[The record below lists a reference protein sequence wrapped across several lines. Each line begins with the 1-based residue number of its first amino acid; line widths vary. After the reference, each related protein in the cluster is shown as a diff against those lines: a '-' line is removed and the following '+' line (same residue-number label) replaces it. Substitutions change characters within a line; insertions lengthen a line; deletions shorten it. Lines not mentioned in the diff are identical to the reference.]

1 MPIEET
7 RDKVNNEP
15 AKSLCSQTLQQ
26 NTPALITFR
35 EKTMVMSA
43 WAHLLKGLG
52 WQWVGHFSPPL
63 YEFDEK
69 QSYHPIGLSFLVTK
83 LFLSLDR

>member
-1 MPIEET
+1 
-7 RDKVNNEP
+7 
-15 AKSLCSQTLQQ
+15 
-26 NTPALITFR
+26 
-35 EKTMVMSA
+35 MVMSA